1 MLHSFDFG
9 HSKGRKVK
17 QALWVFLRYVIIL
30 IALTFFVFPMFWL
43 VSTSIKRPEE
53 YTHTPPIYIPQQP
66 TLNNYSRALNEGLK
80 SLADSLIISVG
91 TTLLTLTIAS
101 SVAYSMA

>member
-1 MLHSFDFG
+1 MIHTFQVGTFRE
-9 HSKGRKVK
+9 RKIRRV
-17 QALWVFLRYVIIL
+17 LWGILRYAIIL
-30 IALTFFVFPMFWL
+30 IALTFFIFPMYWL
-43 VSTSIKRPEE
+43 VGTSIKRPEE
-53 YTHTPPIYIPQQP
+53 YTHTPPIYIPQEP

-101 SVAYSMA
+101 